1 MKHRKGK
8 WLAILLVLVFT
19 MTMLPE
25 AAFAAE
31 TGNTSETEVRETAS
45 GTETQEDSSSEEIQ
59 SPVQSGTDSADQSDG
74 QTGIGDSEQPDEQT
88 GTGDSDQPDEQI
100 DTGDTDL
107 PDEQIDTGDADIPDE
122 QAGTSNADQLQEQ
135 PETDNAV
142 QLRGAAAS
150 NNTQTE
156 SSVAKVGDTYYD
168 TLAEAFTKVGTQG
181 TVELVADAELST
193 RILIAAEKDITLNL
207 GSYTVKSDGS
217 FFDGYSMLFEN
228 RGTLTITGEGTID
241 ATAGVNPYIGIENK
255 GQLRILSGS
264 IIASWNG
271 IRNIGGTL
279 NISGGTVTNTST
291 ASDGQ
296 DCAVYAEAGSTTIS
310 GNAHLNGANT
320 ALRSYGANVTV
331 SENAYLEGQFGV
343 MLFNSPA
350 ENTESAAHSV
360 FSMTGGTVNA
370 RYGLALSGNNTQ
382 SALCSA
388 EITGGTL
395 TAVEEATAI
404 YWPMEGTLTVG
415 GSAVVEGGT
424 GIEAKMGT
432 INIIG
437 GTITGTGAY
446 LDDEPYQGGSQS
458 EGSALLVASQMYG
471 GNSGQYAQSPALTV
485 NITGGTLSGNQG
497 NAVTVYNTEDTESQE
512 TVVTVNGGTLS
523 AASGRADVSVVNAS
537 DQNKTALEQEDGA
550 NSFVSSQSQTKVTV
564 SSSVAA
570 AAVDEAGNTAYYTDV
585 NEALAA
591 NTESAESAID
601 IYILKNSE
609 ISSEALKSE
618 NIRLT
623 TAEGVELTVESSV
636 DGMKVSETVNEDGSK
651 TYELVEA
658 YDVVYVNGT
667 SGKDTEVG
675 EDASHAVKTLKRALE
690 LVADDGTIYVCGT
703 VTVDSSLTVDGAKIE
718 RADGYTG
725 SLISVSGSD
734 TVLTLKNT
742 LVDGKNETVAYS
754 SYLVFVTNSGTLN
767 IEEGTELI
775 NNKTTAVYVNNNSFL
790 NMNGGAIKK
799 NTTVEKFG
807 GGGIYSVGTTVINGG
822 EISGNSSS
830 IWGGGI
836 LAERGSL
843 TLNGGEIKNNSAAN
857 GAGVTINGGAQA
869 ILDGA
874 SIIDNNAVDF
884 GAGVYVQGFSNSDGL
899 DTVFEMRSGVISG
912 NVSENAVGAG
922 IFGYYYD
929 GNTVIRISGGS
940 IKDNAADMGSAVA
953 ILGLNGSKA
962 YPRLELSGSP
972 EIVGDIFCQNDY
984 ENGYVIYVTDEFS
997 PVCPVE
1003 ITRSNNI
1010 FDIPAVEYAAGLT
1023 PDRENFTSGT
1033 IFEGFVVKGQNLVW
1047 AKASIVYF
1055 YDEDKTEYKDNRHG
1069 VVLGEKID
1077 IADAPTP
1084 TKTGYSLEGWYAE
1097 NSTEPWN
1104 FEEDVVQDP
1113 STRLYAR
1120 WSLNAPTVTLSAD
1133 DATPHIGSSATL
1145 TAKASHDL
1153 AGVTYTYQWYK
1164 DRKAIEGATSDKL
1177 TISEA
1182 GSYSVK
1188 VKASDGEQISA
1199 ETEGTPVEVSIEDH
1213 TFGEWTQ
1220 ITSPTCENQGSEQ
1233 RVCSVCQ
1240 YTETRNVDPLGHDW
1254 ETEFTVDKA
1263 PTCTE
1268 AGSQSIHCKNCDAVK
1283 DSAVMPA
1290 TGHTQSAEWKTDENN
1305 HWKVC
1310 TACGET
1316 IDAAAHSFKWVVDK
1330 EATAEAAGSKH
1341 EECTVCGYAKD
1352 AVEIPATGT
1361 TGEPSEP
1368 SKPEATPTEPPK
1380 DNSETGT
1387 TAGPQ
1392 TGDNSNMNL
1401 WFALAGVG
1409 VAGLGATILFQKRRK
1424 IKE

>member
-8 WLAILLVLVFT
+8 WVAMLLVLALTLT
-19 MTMLPE
+19 MVPE

-31 TGNTSETEVRETAS
+31 VSNMPSTEEQVTES
-45 GTETQEDSSSEEIQ
+45 DGETQEESDPEELQSS
-59 SPVQSGTDSADQSDG
+59 G
-74 QTGIGDSEQPDEQT
+74 QTSAGNTDPSQEQT
-88 GTGDSDQPDEQI
+88 GTGDTDQPQEQ
-100 DTGDTDL
+100 TGTSDTDQ
-107 PDEQIDTGDADIPDE
+107 P
-122 QAGTSNADQLQEQ
+122 QEQ
-135 PETDNAV
+135 PEAGNAIQSKV
-142 QLRGAAAS
+142 ATAGNS
-150 NNTQTE
+150 TQTE
-156 SSVAKVGDTYYD
+156 SSVAKIGDACYD
-168 TLAEAFTKVGTQG
+168 TLALA
-181 TVELVADAELST
+181 
-193 RILIAAEKDITLNL
+193 
-207 GSYTVKSDGS
+207 
-217 FFDGYSMLFEN
+217 FEN
-228 RGTLTITGEGTID
+228 AIDGDTIVLLKDTS
-241 ATAGVNPYIGIENK
+241 EN
-255 GQLRILSGS
+255 S
-264 IIASWNG
+264 IIAVNAAVTLSLNG
-271 IRNIGGTL
+271 NVITNNVGEERLFNVTASSFTIDGTIEGSGMEIPESNSASYGFIKVSAKSLVTLNGGTYRG
-279 NISGGTVTNTST
+279 NTDNGAFVKIFENGSGATVKFDGVSMTSNNRFFDTNTIQAD
-291 ASDGQ
+291 AS
-296 DCAVYAEAGSTTIS
+296 I
-310 GNAHLNGANT
+310 
-320 ALRSYGANVTV
+320 
-331 SENAYLEGQFGV
+331 
-343 MLFNSPA
+343 P
-350 ENTESAAHSV
+350 
-360 FSMTGGTVNA
+360 
-370 RYGLALSGNNTQ
+370 
-382 SALCSA
+382 
-388 EITGGTL
+388 TL
-395 TAVEEATAI
+395 Q
-404 YWPMEGTLTVG
+404 
-415 GSAVVEGGT
+415 VEGGT
-424 GIEAKMGT
+424 YVTDGIAFSTDTMAPSSVEFSGT
-432 INIIG
+432 SVTAGTGPCIELCGSAGTFADCNFEVTNNTNPSHFSATAVAVSYSGTAVINGGTYRSTGYGVYVYSSG
-437 GTITGTGAY
+437 GTITVNDGTISGSVAAVKA
-446 LDDEPYQGGSQS
+446 DVDSQS
-458 EGSALLVASQMYG
+458 YASAKAS
-471 GNSGQYAQSPALTV
+471 
-485 NITGGTLSGNQG
+485 
-497 NAVTVYNTEDTESQE
+497 
-512 TVVTVNGGTLS
+512 VVVNGGRTEGAWKTNGNENATLTVLGGS
-523 AASGRADVSVVNAS
+523 HTFDVSEYVSPGLDITQDDEGNYVV
-537 DQNKTALEQEDGA
+537 
-550 NSFVSSQSQTKVTV
+550 VCR
-564 SSSVAA
+564 
-570 AAVDEAGNTAYYTDV
+570 
-585 NEALAA
+585 
-591 NTESAESAID
+591 ES
-601 IYILKNSE
+601 
-609 ISSEALKSE
+609 
-618 NIRLT
+618 
-623 TAEGVELTVESSV
+623 
-636 DGMKVSETVNEDGSK
+636 
-651 TYELVEA
+651 
-658 YDVVYVNGT
+658 VYVSGNGND
-667 SGKDTEVG
+667 SNSG

-703 VTVDSSLTVDGAKIE
+703 VTVDSSRTVDGAKIE

-734 TVLTLKNT
+734 TVLTLSDT
-742 LVDGKNETVAYS
+742 VIDGRNAAGILQS
-754 SYLVFVTNSGTLN
+754 GYLLN
-767 IEEGTELI
+767 INSNATVNIEGETKI
-775 NNKTTAVYVNNNSFL
+775 VNNKTTAVYMSSNTEL
-790 NMNGGAIKK
+790 NMNGGTISGNDSSEFEYTYGGAVCSFGGNVNLNGGRIENNKAPWGGAIMAFGGSEIILNGTVIAE
-799 NTTVEKFG
+799 NTATLYG
-807 GGGIYSVGTTVINGG
+807 GGGIYLYGDNSANPVVLEVQSGSIVGNVAEYGT
-822 EISGNSSS
+822 
-830 IWGGGI
+830 GGGI
-836 LAERGSL
+836 MAHYQ
-843 TLNGGEIKNNSAAN
+843 NGD
-857 GAGVTINGGAQA
+857 V
-869 ILDGA
+869 
-874 SIIDNNAVDF
+874 AVK
-884 GAGVYVQGFSNSDGL
+884 
-899 DTVFEMRSGVISG
+899 
-912 NVSENAVGAG
+912 
-922 IFGYYYD
+922 
-929 GNTVIRISGGS
+929 ISGGS
-940 IKDNAADMGSAVA
+940 IKENSCTAEKSGSAITIFGA
-953 ILGLNGSKA
+953 NGSTA

-1164 DRKAIEGATSDKL
+1164 DGKAIEGATSDKL

-1263 PTCTE
+1263 PTCTQ

>member
-432 INIIG
+432 INIMG

-537 DQNKTALEQEDGA
+537 GQNKTALEQEDGA

-609 ISSEALKSE
+609 ISSEALKSK

-734 TVLTLKNT
+734 TVLTLSDT
-742 LVDGKNETVAYS
+742 VIDGRNAAGILQS
-754 SYLVFVTNSGTLN
+754 GYLLN
-767 IEEGTELI
+767 INSNATVNIEGETKI
-775 NNKTTAVYVNNNSFL
+775 VNNKTTAVYMSSNTEL
-790 NMNGGAIKK
+790 NMNGGTISGNDSSEFEYTYGGAVCSFGGNVNLNGGRIENNKAPWGGAIMAFGGSEIILNGTVIAE
-799 NTTVEKFG
+799 NTATLYG
-807 GGGIYSVGTTVINGG
+807 GGGIYLYGDNSANSVVLEVQSGSIVGNVAEYGT
-822 EISGNSSS
+822 
-830 IWGGGI
+830 GGGI
-836 LAERGSL
+836 MAHYQ
-843 TLNGGEIKNNSAAN
+843 NGD
-857 GAGVTINGGAQA
+857 V
-869 ILDGA
+869 
-874 SIIDNNAVDF
+874 AVK
-884 GAGVYVQGFSNSDGL
+884 
-899 DTVFEMRSGVISG
+899 
-912 NVSENAVGAG
+912 
-922 IFGYYYD
+922 
-929 GNTVIRISGGS
+929 ISGGS
-940 IKDNAADMGSAVA
+940 IKENSCTAEKSGSAITIFGA
-953 ILGLNGSKA
+953 NGSTA

-1033 IFEGFVVKGQNLVW
+1033 IFEGFMVKGQNLVW

-1104 FEEDVVQDP
+1104 FEEDVVQNS

-1164 DRKAIEGATSDKL
+1164 DGKAIEGATSDKL